1 MALVWALLP
10 VAGPTPPMAPICSL
24 LPFAC
29 SAAEEPN
36 AAANLDTVLKRMDAA
51 SAKFRTAQADL
62 QQERYEKV
70 IGEVDDV
77 QTGTIYFRRTGEDVE
92 MKLDIKQAGDSATTL
107 KPEKKFVLFSGG
119 KIRMYLPKADQ
130 ETDYD
135 MGKNKSDFESYVVL
149 GFGGSG
155 QDLRKAFD
163 VSYLGQQAV
172 QGVAT
177 GELSLVPKSP
187 RVRNNFSKILLW
199 IDVDSGSKNCG
210 MSVQQQFYDPQ
221 GDYRL
226 AKYSNIRLNEKIPND
241 VFQLKTTGKTQI
253 VSPHG

>member
-1 MALVWALLP
+1 MLP
-10 VAGPTPPMAPICSL
+10 VALIWTLFHAGGPPQEGSS
-24 LPFAC
+24 
-29 SAAEEPN
+29 SALEA
-36 AAANLDTVLKRMDAA
+36 VLKKMDAA
-51 SAKFRTAQADL
+51 AASFQTAQAEL

-77 QTGTIYFRRTGEDVE
+77 QTGTIYFRRTSQDVE
-92 MKLDIKQAGDSATTL
+92 MKLDIKQAGDSPTTL
-107 KPEKKFVLFSGG
+107 KPERKYVLFSGG

-135 MGKNKSDFESYVVL
+135 LGKNKSDFESYVVL

-155 QDLRKAFD
+155 QDLLKAFD
-163 VSYLGQQAV
+163 VTYVGQETV

-177 GELSLVPKSP
+177 AELSLVPKSA

-199 IDVDSGSKNCG
+199 IDLDRGI
-210 MSVQQQFYDPQ
+210 SVQQQFFDPQ

-226 AKYSNIRLNEKIPND
+226 AKYSSIRMHEKIPND
-241 VFQLKTTGKTQI
+241 VFQLKTTSKTEI

>member
-1 MALVWALLP
+1 MTRCALLL
-10 VAGPTPPMAPICSL
+10 PIAL
-24 LPFAC
+24 AWAFLGGGRPLPQDPEG
-29 SAAEEPN
+29 SANLDAVLKKMDS
-36 AAANLDTVLKRMDAA
+36 AAANFH
-51 SAKFRTAQADL
+51 SAQADL

-77 QTGTIYFRRTGEDVE
+77 QTGTIYFRRNSQDVE
-92 MKLDIKQAGDSATTL
+92 MKVDIKQAGDSTNSL
-107 KPEKKFVLFSGG
+107 KPEKKYVLFSGG

-135 MGKNKSDFESYVVL
+135 MGKNKSDFETYVVL

-163 VSYLGQQAV
+163 VTYVGQQSI

-199 IDVDSGSKNCG
+199 IDVESGSKNSG
-210 MSVQQQFYDPQ
+210 ISVQQQFYDPQ

-226 AKYSNIRLNEKIPND
+226 AKYSNIRLNDKIPND

-253 VSPHG
+253 VSPRG